1 KLILPEYHVGRTMWG
16 DLPPVTVAAPP
27 ERLKLKK
34 AAAQVSQVLQEV
46 GENAVALNSLAME
59 KRRMKPLFKGFNPEQ
74 ITPKD
79 LNRAGMILY
88 KFGMIDNHTAELMSR
103 AGDEFD
109 KKGKLVDPSKEIN
122 ALEFFAN
129 RIIEMKEKAM
139 SGDPY
144 AKVLLPDYIRTIHIM
159 QNLQTFAESGDS
171 YEMRKIKD
179 MENKGLV
186 KKTPNAKA

>member
-1 KLILPEYHVGRTMWG
+1 MAKSIWG
-16 DLPPVTVAAPP
+16 DFPPVNVAAPP
-27 ERLKLKK
+27 ERVKVKK
-34 AAAQVSQVLQEV
+34 AAAQVTQVLQEV
-46 GENAVALNSLAME
+46 GENSIALNSLAME
-59 KRRMKPLFKGFNPEQ
+59 KRKMKPLFKGFNPEQ

-79 LNRAGMILY
+79 LNKAGMILY

-109 KKGKLVDPSKEIN
+109 KNGKLVDPSKEIN

-129 RIIEMKEKAM
+129 RIIDMKEKAL

-144 AKVLLPDYIRTIHIM
+144 ANVLLPDYIKTIHIL
-159 QNLQTFAESGDS
+159 QNLQVFAESGDS

-179 MENKGLV
+179 MENKGLI
-186 KKTPNAKA
+186 KRTPNAMG